1 MQPMARPST
10 VIASMPSTS
19 TGRVAKSSRKP
30 PPLRKVWR
38 LAIWKKNG
46 RLSLGGE
53 MSSENALTAAP
64 GPFGEVSAAKCGSTA
79 SRRVSTGVNSS
90 RCASRAIVVRV
101 ACEKG

>member
-1 MQPMARPST
+1 M
-10 VIASMPSTS
+10 
-19 TGRVAKSSRKP
+19 
-30 PPLRKVWR
+30 
-38 LAIWKKNG
+38 AIWKKSG